1 MSQATRP
8 PEAGEFGLASWL
20 QAGPGTTQ
28 RTVIPPCRLHSR
40 KLSHRAQIPDGD
52 IHMYRR
58 DTLVV
63 HGGYE
68 TITRVVVR
76 DGDMTRKERDDD

>member
-1 MSQATRP
+1 MSQAARP
-8 PEAGEFGLASWL
+8 PEVGEFGLASWL
-20 QAGPGTTQ
+20 QAAWHNTTHGY
-28 RTVIPPCRLHSR
+28 TVVPP
-40 KLSHRAQIPDGD
+40 AQQKAFSSCANIGQN

-63 HGGYE
+63 HCGYE